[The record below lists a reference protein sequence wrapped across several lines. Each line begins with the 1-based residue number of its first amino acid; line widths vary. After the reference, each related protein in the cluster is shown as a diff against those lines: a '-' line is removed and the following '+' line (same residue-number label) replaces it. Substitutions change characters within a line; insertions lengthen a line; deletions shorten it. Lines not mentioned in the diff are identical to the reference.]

1 LRPCYN
7 ARVRVKL
14 LMTQEQS
21 KRILVVGAGA
31 IGGYVGGCLAE
42 EGHRVVFLCTPP
54 TCVALRTEG
63 LRVKRLD
70 GVIDVRPEAVTEAGE
85 AFNTGDID
93 LAVVAV
99 KRYDTEAAAG
109 PLKPFAARIGLALTL
124 QNGLGAETDLERLLG
139 MDRVLS
145 GTVTT
150 AVGRASRTSVAV
162 EQMRGAG
169 IAGVGAEAA
178 YWSTAFDQAGLN
190 CRRYPEPADMQW
202 SKLLTNLIGNPT
214 SAILDM
220 PPAEVFAHPG
230 LYRLEIRQLR
240 EALAVMA
247 AAGARVVDLPGVPV
261 RLLAFCAKYL
271 PPAFSQPL
279 LARALGRGRG
289 GKMPSFHAD
298 LHSGG
303 GRSEIDYYHGA
314 VVRAA
319 EALEIPVPVNRLLT
333 KTFTSLLNG
342 QLSLTDYLHRP
353 DRLLAQL
360 PTAHLPTDH

>member
-1 LRPCYN
+1 
-7 ARVRVKL
+7 VKAS
-14 LMTQEQS
+14 MTHEQS
-21 KRILVVGAGA
+21 KHILVVGAGA
-31 IGGYVGGCLAE
+31 IGGYVGGCLAAD
-42 EGHRVVFLCTPP
+42 GHRVVFLCTPP
-54 TCVALRTEG
+54 TSAALRSEG
-63 LRVKRLD
+63 LRVKRPD
-70 GVIDVRPEAVTEAGE
+70 GDIEVRPEAVTEPEE
-85 AFNTGDID
+85 AFTTGDID

-109 PLKPFAARIGLALTL
+109 PLKPFAARIGWALTL
-124 QNGLGAETDLERLLG
+124 QNGLGAETDLGRLLG

-145 GTVTT
+145 GTITT
-150 AVGRASRTSVAV
+150 AVARASRRSVAV
-162 EQMRGAG
+162 ERMRGAG

-178 YWSTAFDQAGLN
+178 SWSTVFDQAGLN
-190 CRRYPEPADMQW
+190 CRRYTDPADMQW
-202 SKLLTNLIGNPT
+202 SKLLTNLIANPT

-220 PPAEVFAHPG
+220 TPAEVFAHPG

-240 EALAVMA
+240 ETLAVMA
-247 AAGARVVDLPGVPV
+247 AAGARVVDLPGTPV

-271 PPAFSQPL
+271 PPAVSQPL

-303 GRSEIDYYHGA
+303 ARSEIDYYHGA

-319 EALEIPVPVNRLLT
+319 GALGIPVPVNRLLT
-333 KTFTSLLNG
+333 NTFTGLLKG
-342 QLSLTDYLHRP
+342 QLSLTTYLHRP

-360 PTAHLPTDH
+360 PTSH